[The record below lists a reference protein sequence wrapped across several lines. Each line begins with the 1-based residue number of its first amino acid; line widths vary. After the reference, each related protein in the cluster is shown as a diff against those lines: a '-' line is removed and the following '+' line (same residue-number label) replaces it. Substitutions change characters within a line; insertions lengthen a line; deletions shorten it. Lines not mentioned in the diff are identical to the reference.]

1 MAHFNLQR
9 VLVLAVISTALLSGC
24 QSYREGGSR
33 TVGEFTDDVAVQTKV
48 KTRLV
53 RDDEINGMRIN
64 VEVTRGVVTLYGP
77 ITSEYARTKAV
88 NLIRD
93 IRGVQEVQDRLTLVG
108 AQ

>member
-1 MAHFNLQR
+1 MQR
-9 VLVLAVISTALLSGC
+9 SLLLLILSIALLSGC

-33 TVGEFTDDVAVQTKV
+33 TVGEFTDDVAVQSKV

-64 VEVTRGVVTLYGP
+64 VEVKRGVVTLFGP
-77 ITSEYARTKAV
+77 IPSEYARTKAV

-93 IRGVQEVQDRLTLVG
+93 IRGVQEVQDRLTLVNP
-108 AQ
+108 Q